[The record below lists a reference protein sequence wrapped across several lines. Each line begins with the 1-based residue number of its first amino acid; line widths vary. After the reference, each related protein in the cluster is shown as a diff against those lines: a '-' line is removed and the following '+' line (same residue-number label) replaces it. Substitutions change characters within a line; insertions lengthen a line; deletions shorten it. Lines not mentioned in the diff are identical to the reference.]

1 MSRRY
6 SRYVDSGGIVPLFE
20 QYDIN
25 PTSQRIEIAKIL
37 LSKLHHLSA
46 DQVFKKVNKDQT
58 IASKATVY
66 NTLKLFAEKGLIQ
79 QVFVDPNKIF
89 YDSNTLAH
97 YHFYNEDSGHLTDFD
112 ADGVDISGLPELPDN
127 TEKSGVDVIVRVRKK
142 Q

>member
-1 MSRRY
+1 MRHQFNRN
-6 SRYVDSGGIVPLFE
+6 VDSGGIVPLFE
-20 QYDIN
+20 QYEIN

-46 DQVFKKVNKDQT
+46 DQVLKQVNKDQT

-112 ADGVDISGLPELPDN
+112 ADGVEISGMPELPDN

>member
-1 MSRRY
+1 MKRRL

-20 QYDIN
+20 QYGIN
-25 PTSQRIEIAKIL
+25 STSQRIEIAKIL

-46 DQVFKKVNKDQT
+46 DQVLKRVNKDQT

-66 NTLKLFAEKGLIQ
+66 NTLNLFVEKGLIR
-79 QVFVDPNKIF
+79 QVIVDPNKTF

-97 YHFYNEDSGHLTDFD
+97 YHIYNEDSGQLTDFD
-112 ADGVDISGLPELPDN
+112 ADGVEISGMPELPDK
-127 TEKSGVDVIVRVRKK
+127 TEKCGVDIIVRVRDK